1 MKSKIIS
8 IIGTL
13 LFGFVYFYIA
23 LPALNIHTYEF
34 WFFITLL
41 IVCYLVLANLTMV
54 KGLVTGKITSTRVLK
69 QNKAFLIIPAIYIII
84 FVLEFFG
91 GPLFNAKKY
100 ATRIEINESSSF
112 TEDVA
117 KVDFTKLPL
126 LDKDSS
132 MQLGDRVMGQM
143 SDLVSQFNVS
153 AIYTQIN
160 YNGKIVRVTPL
171 EYASFIKWITNRVDG
186 VQGYITVDST
196 NGESKLT
203 RLETGM
209 KYVESGYFNDNL
221 YRKLRF
227 AYPCDSFGRISF
239 EIDEEGHP
247 YWIVPVIKY
256 KLIELRR
263 EISHIII
270 LDPITGESRKIKVEE
285 VPSWVDMVYSAD
297 LIIEQVDDWG
307 TYNKGYFNSILGQ
320 KNVVNTTEGY
330 NYLAMNDDIYL
341 YTGITSI
348 VADESNLG
356 FILTNMRTKETVF
369 YKVPGAEE
377 YSAMASAEGAVQHLG
392 YKSTFPL
399 LINLNNKPTYLVSL
413 KDDAGLVKMYG
424 FVDVTDY
431 QKVVVTDSSKGI
443 QAAAHNYLGD
453 EKYELPSDELT
464 TKEIVIKRIT
474 SATVSGN
481 TYYYIVDNHN
491 KKYKVSI
498 SVSDNLPFLTSG
510 QKIKIGYALEEN
522 ITVINKIY

>member
-1 MKSKIIS
+1 MKEKIIS

-13 LFGFVYFYIA
+13 VFGFVYFYVA
-23 LPALNIHTYEF
+23 LPALDIHTYGF
-34 WFFITLL
+34 WFFVTLL
-41 IVCYLVLANLTMV
+41 IACYLVLTNLTMA
-54 KGLVTGKITSTRVLK
+54 KEFVTGKIKFTRLAK
-69 QNKAFLIIPAIYIII
+69 KNRIIFIIPIIYLTM
-84 FVLEFFG
+84 FVLG
-91 GPLFNAKKY
+91 IIGSPIFNAKKY
-100 ATRIEINESSSF
+100 ANRIEIAESNSF

-117 KVDFTKLPL
+117 KVDFSKLPL

-132 MQLGDRVMGQM
+132 QQLGDRVMGQM

-153 AIYTQIN
+153 DIYTQIN

-171 EYASFIKWITNRVDG
+171 DYAGFIKWMTNRKDG
-186 VQGYITVDST
+186 VKGYITVDSN

-209 KYVESGYFNDNL
+209 KYVESGFFNDNL

-227 AYPCDSFGRISF
+227 AYPFDSFGRISF

-247 YWIVPVIKY
+247 YWIVPVIEY

-270 LDPITGESRKIKVEE
+270 LDPITGESRKISVNE

-297 LIIEQVDDWG
+297 LIIEEVDDWG

-392 YKSTFPL
+392 YISTFPL

-413 KDDAGLVKMYG
+413 KDDAGLVKMYA
-424 FVDVTDY
+424 FIDVTDY

-443 QAAAHNYLGD
+443 IAAAHNYLGD
-453 EKYELPSDELT
+453 EKYELPNDELT
-464 TKEIVIKRIT
+464 IKEIVIKRIS
-474 SATVSGN
+474 SAIIDGN
-481 TYYYIVDNHN
+481 TYYYIVDTNN

-498 SVSDNLPFLTSG
+498 SVSDNLPFITNGS
-510 QKIKIGYALEEN
+510 KIKIGYALPED
-522 ITVINKIY
+522 ITTINKIY

>member
-1 MKSKIIS
+1 MKEKIIS

-13 LFGFVYFYIA
+13 VFGFLYFYVA

-41 IVCYLVLANLTMV
+41 IICFLLLTNLTMAKDLV
-54 KGLVTGKITSTRVLK
+54 KGKMTFTKAVKK
-69 QNKAFLIIPAIYIII
+69 NKLILAIPIIYISLI
-84 FVLEFFG
+84 VLDVIG
-91 GPLFNAKKY
+91 SPLFNAKKY
-100 ATRIEINESSSF
+100 AHRIEITESNSF
-112 TEDVA
+112 TEDIA
-117 KVDFTKLPL
+117 KVDFNKLPL

-132 MQLGDRVMGQM
+132 QQLGDRVMGQM

-153 AIYTQIN
+153 DIYTQIN
-160 YNGKIVRVTPL
+160 YTGKIVRVTPL
-171 EYASFIKWITNRVDG
+171 DYAGFIKWITNRDDG
-186 VQGYITVDST
+186 VKGYITVDSN
-196 NGESKLT
+196 NGESKLI
-203 RLETGM
+203 RLENGM
-209 KYVESGYFNDNL
+209 KYVESGFFNDNL

-227 AYPCDSFGRISF
+227 SYPFDSFGRISF

-247 YWIVPVIKY
+247 YWIVPVIDY

-270 LDPITGESRKIKVEE
+270 LDPITGESKKVEVGE

-297 LIIEQVDDWG
+297 LIIEEVDDWG
-307 TYNKGYFNSILGQ
+307 NYNKGYFNSILGQ

-377 YSAMASAEGAVQHLG
+377 YSAMASAEGAVQHLA
-392 YKSTFPL
+392 YTSTFPL

-413 KDDAGLVKMYG
+413 KDDAGLVKMYA
-424 FVDVTDY
+424 FIDVTDY

-443 QAAAHNYLGD
+443 LAAAHNYLGD
-453 EKYELPSDELT
+453 QKYELPNEDLT
-464 TKEIVIKRIT
+464 IKEIVIKRIS
-474 SATVSGN
+474 SAIIDGN
-481 TYYYIVDNHN
+481 TYYYIVDTSN

-498 SVSDNLPFLTSG
+498 SVSDNLPFLVSG
-510 QKIKIGYALEEN
+510 SKIKIGYALSEE
-522 ITVINKIY
+522 ITTINKIY

>member
-1 MKSKIIS
+1 MKSKLFS

-13 LFGFVYFYIA
+13 LFGFIYFYIA
-23 LPALNIHTYEF
+23 LPAINIHTYEF
-34 WFFITLL
+34 WFFLTLL
-41 IVCYLVLANLTMV
+41 VLCYLVLTN
-54 KGLVTGKITSTRVLK
+54 ITSTKELITGKTTLPRAIKKNKVL
-69 QNKAFLIIPAIYIII
+69 LIIPAIY
-84 FVLEFFG
+84 VLIALFNFIG
-91 GPLFNAKKY
+91 SPLFNAKKY
-100 ATRIEINESSSF
+100 ASRITINDSSSF
-112 TEDVA
+112 TEDVS

-132 MQLGDRVMGQM
+132 RQLGDRVMGQM

-153 AIYTQIN
+153 DLYTQIN

-171 EYASFIKWITNRVDG
+171 DYADFIKWMTNKKQG
-186 VQGYITVDST
+186 VSGYITVDST
-196 NGESKLT
+196 NGESKLV
-203 RLETGM
+203 RLENGM
-209 KYVESGYFNDNL
+209 KYVESGYFNDYL

-227 AYPCDSFGRISF
+227 DYPFSSFGRISF

-247 YWIVPVIKY
+247 YWIVPVMKY
-256 KLIELRR
+256 KFIELRR
-263 EISHIII
+263 EVSDVIIF
-270 LDPITGESRKIKVEE
+270 DPITGESKKMSVSE
-285 VPSWVDMVYSAD
+285 VPSWVDMVYFAD
-297 LIIEQVDDWG
+297 LIIEEVDDWG
-307 TYNKGYFNSILGQ
+307 NYNKGFFNSIFGQ

-348 VADESNLG
+348 VSDESNLG

-392 YKSTFPL
+392 YISTFPL

-443 QAAAHNYLGD
+443 IVAAHNYLGD
-453 EKYELPSDELT
+453 EKTELSNDDLT
-464 TKEIVIKRIT
+464 IKEIVIKRI
-474 SATVSGN
+474 SNAIIDGN
-481 TYYYIVDNHN
+481 TYYYILDENN
-491 KKYKVSI
+491 QKYKVSI
-498 SVSDNLPFLTSG
+498 SVSDNLPFLTNGS
-510 QKIKIGYALEEN
+510 KIKIGYALEDK